1 MSSYGGVSNP
11 DNVFA
16 KKLGAAMPKSET
28 GDLRFPTEGILPKQ
42 ETGATISQKSSIQW
56 LDGGRILGH

>member
-1 MSSYGGVSNP
+1 MSSYGGISNP
-11 DNVFA
+11 DAFA

-42 ETGATISQKSSIQW
+42 ETGATISQKSFIQW
-56 LDGGRILGH
+56 LDGGSKLGH

>member
-1 MSSYGGVSNP
+1 MSIHGGISNP
-11 DNVFA
+11 ENVLA
-16 KKLGAAMPKSET
+16 RKLGAAMPKSET

-42 ETGATISQKSSIQW
+42 ETGATISQKSSIQL